1 MENEMKKHQKHLLA
15 ARIFLAAF
23 FLWTVLV
30 RCFDVQPIGPEGTS
44 IGFVRLN
51 RCIHHLTGVHWALY
65 TATDWLGLV
74 PIGVCVC
81 FGFNGLLQWIVR
93 KQIRKVDRSLLALGG
108 FYLLVIGVY
117 LFFETVVINYRP
129 VLIDGNL
136 EASYPSSTTMLV
148 LCVMT
153 TAIMQIKSRMKDGWL
168 KRCLIG
174 LIGAFTIFMVLGRLI
189 SGVHWFTDIIG
200 AILLS
205 AGLIAL
211 YTAVISKIEQ

>member
-1 MENEMKKHQKHLLA
+1 MENEMKNHQKHLLA

-23 FLWTVLV
+23 FLWTALV
-30 RCFDVQPIGPEGTS
+30 RFFDVQSIGPEGAPV
-44 IGFVRLN
+44 GFARLN
-51 RCIHHLTGVHWALY
+51 RCIHRLTGVHWTLY

-81 FGFNGLLQWIVR
+81 FGFKGLLQWIVR

-117 LFFETVVINYRP
+117 LLFETVVINYRP
-129 VLIDGNL
+129 VLIDGIL

-148 LCVMT
+148 LCVMI

-168 KRCLIG
+168 KRCLIW